1 VTSVYSQRLLLL
13 IVLLVML
20 PACSS
25 ADTLSTR
32 DVRVT
37 LTEFSIQASS
47 QRFTPGVPYRLIVTN
62 RGQVNHELRIAPPGI
77 QGGPHEITAVDEMA
91 LQPGTAQTIE
101 VTFPESAATTGLE
114 FACHLPA
121 HYEFGMHLPVTV
133 R

>member
-1 VTSVYSQRLLLL
+1 MTAVYSQRLLLL

-47 QRFTPGVPYRLIVTN
+47 QRFTPGVPYRLVATN
-62 RGQVNHELRIAPPGI
+62 RGQVTSE
-77 QGGPHEITAVDEMA
+77 GP
-91 LQPGTAQTIE
+91 
-101 VTFPESAATTGLE
+101 SARG
-114 FACHLPA
+114 PSKQ
-121 HYEFGMHLPVTV
+121 YNVYYV
-133 R
+133 K